1 MSFLQSGS
9 RSAFLSFPL
18 GNSPSFSSGS
28 LCCPLHRSNDG
39 TTRIFLPFSKVCTLP
54 YSSPFRPECSGVS
67 DIPASGLPQ
76 LCTRCKG
83 FSLHTL
89 SYTSYRTGDCLFKKN
104 LQHFAFFE
112 QQKRVPAKMK
122 CTVFRTII
130 LWEHVLQFYNMTK
143 TQLNRSSMTRAVF
156 LVLRGSTPTSTTLT
170 IGVKPIRLLTC
181 SAMRRLK
188 SAKSTSPVDST

>member
-1 MSFLQSGS
+1 MIPQLLPFCKCFLQKNTEHATGHIPHSHIKPLYSVSLSIWVQIWNRSSTPVSFSQSGS

-67 DIPASGLPQ
+67 DIPASRLPQ

-89 SYTSYRTGDCLFKKN
+89 SYTSYRTGGCLFKKN

-112 QQKRVPAKMK
+112 QQKHVPAKMQ
-122 CTVFRTII
+122 CTIFRTII
-130 LWEHVLQFYNMTK
+130 LWEHVL
-143 TQLNRSSMTRAVF
+143 
-156 LVLRGSTPTSTTLT
+156 
-170 IGVKPIRLLTC
+170 
-181 SAMRRLK
+181 
-188 SAKSTSPVDST
+188 

>member
-67 DIPASGLPQ
+67 DIPASRLPQ

-112 QQKRVPAKMK
+112 QQKRVPAKMQ
-122 CTVFRTII
+122 CTIFRTII
-130 LWEHVLQFYNMTK
+130 LWEHVLQAIPHKDCATDASSNFSSDETK
-143 TQLNRSSMTRAVF
+143 S
-156 LVLRGSTPTSTTLT
+156 
-170 IGVKPIRLLTC
+170 GVNTGCIHEHFC
-181 SAMRRLK
+181 EI
-188 SAKSTSPVDST
+188 